1 MMRFLKAMTLAMALA
16 VIAAL
21 PGKAKA
27 TLIGDE
33 VTLEVFAN
41 GMSFLGPFTE
51 TVGAGSEFNVVDLI
65 TVDVGASS
73 IEFTIIDGGPGVVFG
88 VDADFVLTDLDWIG
102 ETGSIVDVILDPIA
116 GFGSVSFTE
125 DSVTFSVLEDSPFV
139 LGPLASIEL
148 VTRRASVPEPGTL
161 ALLGLGL
168 AGFGFTRRRF
178 KQAA

>member
-1 MMRFLKAMTLAMALA
+1 MMRFLKAMTLAMVLA

-65 TVDVGASS
+65 TVDVGASN
-73 IEFTIIDGGPGVVFG
+73 IEFTIIDGSPGAVFG
-88 VDADFVLTDLDWIG
+88 LDADFVLTDLDWIG
-102 ETGSIVDVILDPIA
+102 EAGSIV
-116 GFGSVSFTE
+116 FGSRS
-125 DSVTFSVLEDSPFV
+125 
-139 LGPLASIEL
+139 
-148 VTRRASVPEPGTL
+148 RW
-161 ALLGLGL
+161 
-168 AGFGFTRRRF
+168 
-178 KQAA
+178 